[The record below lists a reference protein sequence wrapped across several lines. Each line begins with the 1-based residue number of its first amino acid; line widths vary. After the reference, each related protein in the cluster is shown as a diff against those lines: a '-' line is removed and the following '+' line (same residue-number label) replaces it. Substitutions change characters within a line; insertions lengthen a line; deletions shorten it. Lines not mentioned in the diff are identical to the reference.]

1 VNAFS
6 AFPIV
11 SIFVLHT
18 LLFITL
24 ALSREE
30 ANRDQSLGRS
40 FTIIFLC
47 LQASHYSYPHISAAT
62 AFRKVPGTMACYYA
76 RNASVDSCDQTGHSR
91 MWMLGNR
98 ASPKERLCC
107 IPCATWLRSN
117 DMADPVDGMGQ
128 CVLANCG
135 RPYHIVLFVG
145 PNASTGSFAI
155 RLVWRSLFGMCVFF
169 LVWHICLL

>member
-18 LLFITL
+18 WLFITL

-107 IPCATWLRSN
+107 IPCATWLRERHC
-117 DMADPVDGMGQ
+117 AEV
-128 CVLANCG
+128 
-135 RPYHIVLFVG
+135 IVSVHRAACRFV
-145 PNASTGSFAI
+145 
-155 RLVWRSLFGMCVFF
+155 
-169 LVWHICLL
+169 